1 VRLCAGP
8 MIRPMHCAAIP
19 HITAVDE
26 GVRWL
31 DCGEMP
37 GHDNRVYLSDV
48 AVRQAMSLLGYAS
61 PLEVEELER
70 RLIEAQAE
78 AEELAGRLEVAERA
92 LQAVDALESADFR
105 ARKRPGRPP
114 KVPA

>member
-1 VRLCAGP
+1 MRVCAGP
-8 MIRPMHCAAIP
+8 AIRPMHCAAIP
-19 HITAVDE
+19 HITGIDE

-37 GHDNRVYLSDV
+37 GFDNRVYLSDV

-61 PLEVEELER
+61 PLEVEELHRELFEAR
-70 RLIEAQAE
+70 EYADQLADRLQI
-78 AEELAGRLEVAERA
+78 AERA

-114 KVPA
+114 KVAA